1 MNDYEKVHLI
11 DQQLEWIEERD
22 ATCKRETKQNRGGN
36 GYNAFLNNCLMRMT
50 IERTKL
56 VREYLR

>member
-1 MNDYEKVHLI
+1 MI
-11 DQQLEWIEERD
+11 AQQLEWIEERD

-36 GYNAFLNNCLMRMT
+36 GYSAFLNNCLMRIT

-56 VREYLR
+56 LREYLR